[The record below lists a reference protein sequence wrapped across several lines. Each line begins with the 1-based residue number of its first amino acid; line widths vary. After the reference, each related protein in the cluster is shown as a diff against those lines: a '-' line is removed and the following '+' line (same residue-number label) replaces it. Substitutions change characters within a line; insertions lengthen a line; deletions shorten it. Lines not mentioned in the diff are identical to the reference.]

1 LTESAL
7 PFAPP
12 PAWRAEAIAARLA
25 GERLGARV
33 IALEEVESTNDEVW
47 ARARSGER
55 EGLVV
60 VAERQSKGRGRG
72 GNAWFSPP
80 YVGVWA
86 SVLLRPMLAATRVPL
101 LSLAAGL
108 AAARAAESVGAPVG
122 LKWPNDLVA
131 ADGSG
136 KKAGGVLVE
145 SRQDEGRWTV
155 VVGVGVNANSVEEDF
170 PPALRGRATSLARLT
185 GKPVAREDF
194 LIALVR
200 QLDTAYALLEQ
211 AGDAKLLDEW
221 RQRAVMFGR
230 PVRVR
235 GGGAEIHGVARDLV
249 EDGSL
254 LVRLDSGVELSVRA
268 GELEVLWQGGG
279 GV

>member
-1 LTESAL
+1 MTDLRAWSPSAL
-7 PFAPP
+7 AT
-12 PAWRAEAIAARLA
+12 RLA
-25 GERLGARV
+25 GSRLGCSV
-33 IALEEVESTNDEVW
+33 ETLEEVQSTNDEVW
-47 ARARSGER
+47 ARARAGER
-55 EGLVV
+55 EGLLLI
-60 VAERQSKGRGRG
+60 AERQTQGRGRG

-86 SVLLRPMLAATRVPL
+86 SMLLRPELPPARVPL

-108 AAARAAESVGAPVG
+108 ACARAAESVGAPVG

-136 KKAGGVLVE
+136 RKAGGVLVE
-145 SRQDEGRWTV
+145 SRHEDSRWTV
-155 VVGVGVNANSVEEDF
+155 VVGVGVNANTAEEDF
-170 PPALRGRATSLARLT
+170 PQALRGRATSLARLK
-185 GKPVAREDF
+185 GGAVSREDF
-194 LIALVR
+194 VVALAGE
-200 QLDTAYALLEQ
+200 LAAGYEMLER
-211 AGDAKLLDEW
+211 GEDAQLLDQW

-249 EDGSL
+249 DDGSL
-254 LVRLDSGVELSVRA
+254 LVRLDSGVELEVRA

-279 GV
+279 VV